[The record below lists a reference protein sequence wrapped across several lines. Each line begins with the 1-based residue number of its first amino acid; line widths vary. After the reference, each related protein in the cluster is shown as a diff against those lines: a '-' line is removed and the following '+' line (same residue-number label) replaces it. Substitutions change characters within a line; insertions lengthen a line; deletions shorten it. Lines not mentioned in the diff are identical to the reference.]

1 VRRIALLT
9 AGLAAFFAV
18 GWLAASALGWLTPE
32 WAGGWLGSM
41 ERPALAAA
49 VFGLLAADLVLPVP
63 SSVVLSIAGMK
74 AGWPLAALAG
84 AGGMLAGN
92 LAGYWLCRLSGRKA
106 FERFV
111 TPAEAEKFGR
121 WLDRYGPAALVVSR
135 LVPVMAETLSCLAG
149 AARMSF
155 GRFLGALLAGTLPF
169 ALFFA
174 LLGER
179 LGADAEQPWLV
190 LILSLAIP
198 AVGWLVFSV
207 LTRRSE
213 PQ

>member
-1 VRRIALLT
+1 MRRIALLT
-9 AGLAAFFAV
+9 AGLAAFFIV
-18 GWLAASALGWLTPE
+18 GWLVASALGWLTPE
-32 WAGGWLGSM
+32 WAGEWLGAL

-63 SSVVLSIAGMK
+63 SSIVISTAGMK

-111 TPAEAEKFGR
+111 TPAEAGKFDR
-121 WLDRYGPAALVVSR
+121 WLEAYGPAALVISR

-149 AARMSF
+149 LSRMSF
-155 GRFLGALLAGTLPF
+155 PRFLGALLVGTLPF

-174 LLGER
+174 LLGAK
-179 LGADAEQPWLV
+179 LGGHAEGRQWV
-190 LILSLAIP
+190 LIVSLAIP
-198 AVGWLVFSV
+198 AAGWLVFS
-207 LTRRSE
+207 LFTRRSQ